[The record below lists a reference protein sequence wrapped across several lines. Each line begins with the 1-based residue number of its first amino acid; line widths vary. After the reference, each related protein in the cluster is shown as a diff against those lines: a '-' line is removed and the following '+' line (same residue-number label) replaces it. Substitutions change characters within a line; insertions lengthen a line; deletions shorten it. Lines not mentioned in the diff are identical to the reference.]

1 MGWKEYQEQITE
13 PHDFGEFGCPD
24 FKVDLR
30 RVDSFP
36 YGEMKAYTAQA
47 SELKKIAKR
56 AASEDDGI
64 TDEEAFASAAAINDQ
79 VLVKCVAR
87 WNIPHPDTG
96 EILPL
101 PSEDISSLDVLPSEF
116 VARLHIWLQED
127 SQLAQMAATGNETS
141 GEGGESSPPRRGRR
155 KPKVA
160 SRKTKA

>member
-36 YGEMKAYTAQA
+36 YGEMKAYTSQA
-47 SELKKIAKR
+47 SQL
-56 AASEDDGI
+56 AAGGESDL
-64 TDEEAFASAAAINDQ
+64 TAAAKINDE
-79 VLVKCVAR
+79 VLVKCIAR
-87 WNIPHPDTG
+87 WNIPHPDTD
-96 EILPL
+96 EVLPL
-101 PSEDISSLDVLPSEF
+101 PSKDISSLDVLPSEF

-127 SQLAQMAATGNETS
+127 SQLAQMATTSDETS
-141 GEGGESSPPRRGRR
+141 GEEKKSSPPRRGRR
-155 KPKVA
+155 KPKVV